1 MRRNRE
7 IKPGPDI
14 PKHGR
19 VEGYAIIVDLN
30 QFSSMVTKAEETGD
44 AVAQFIRDAL
54 AGAIFEIEAEGGEV
68 VAFMG
73 DAVLGFMPPGEGV
86 ALACFGIA
94 KDLDEQCEYV
104 SNEQEGD
111 NHAWPFAPGGP
122 SLKISIEYGMM
133 DVSTINSRL
142 LGEHRLLIGSPINYA
157 DRISKAGIG
166 NRCII
171 GPMAAERAFKQ
182 YTLDGPHQ
190 IAGKPGEREHECY
203 VLDLGD
209 IWIDG
214 AREPGKET
222 YSGVCR

>member
-14 PKHGR
+14 PKIGHI
-19 VEGYAIIVDLN
+19 EGYAIIVDLN
-30 QFSSMVTKAEETGD
+30 QFSGMVSKAEETCD
-44 AVAQFIRDAL
+44 AVAQFTRDAL
-54 AGAIFEIEAEGGEV
+54 AGAIFEIEAQGGEV

-73 DAVLGFMPPGEGV
+73 DAVLAFMPAGEGV

-94 KDLDEQCEYV
+94 KDLDEQCEWV
-104 SNEQEGD
+104 SGAQEGD
-111 NHAWPFAPGGP
+111 KYAWPFAPGGP

-133 DVSTINSRL
+133 DVSTIESRL

-157 DRISKAGIG
+157 ARISKAGIG

-171 GPMAAERAFKQ
+171 GPNAAELAFKQ
-182 YTLDGPHQ
+182 YTLDGPHR
-190 IAGKPGEREHECY
+190 IAGKPGELEYEY
-203 VLDLGD
+203 YLFDLGD

-214 AREPGKET
+214 PREHGKET
-222 YSGVCR
+222 YWG